1 MGSAHGFVSQRG
13 QPSGRHSDPLNPF
26 AKEKMAA
33 YETYETDKDYDT
45 MEMQNTSAVVE
56 AHVAETPVKKKRGHK
71 KFKIIHIAFL
81 VVLVL
86 LIGGGVGL
94 LLKSNLET
102 PVDCDVGPWGEWT
115 SCYLPNDMCGV
126 GSKERSREQIAEA
139 QHHGEKCAKTRIIE
153 LMESQ
158 ACNVE
163 CKSSVDCKVG
173 PWEEWSSCSVTCGEG
188 TRDRTR
194 EKLADAAH
202 NGEMC
207 SSTRII
213 SLTEQDTCN
222 DQPCEI
228 VVLRRKEV
236 GNVANYFENGFESK
250 GEMWIGL
257 KKLRQLTYTGNYGL
271 EVRLKDFDDLTYQAV
286 YSHFE
291 VGGED
296 GYELSVSGFNAGL
309 STLGDSLAIHNGM
322 KFSAKNRDQ
331 DTYSGNC
338 AASYKGGGWF
348 NSCRRAHLTGYLT
361 TTSTRLSG
369 DKQIFW
375 AYCGDRCGG
384 GVSYDSWKE
393 AEMILVK
400 K

>member
-1 MGSAHGFVSQRG
+1 
-13 QPSGRHSDPLNPF
+13 
-26 AKEKMAA
+26 MAA

-45 MEMQNTSAVVE
+45 MEMQNTQAAERAPAAV
-56 AHVAETPVKKKRGHK
+56 TPIIKGRGHK
-71 KFKIIHIAFL
+71 KFKIILVAIL
-81 VVLVL
+81 VVLL
-86 LIGGGVGL
+86 LLLGGGVGL

-115 SCYLPNDMCGV
+115 SCYLPPDMCGV
-126 GSKERSREQIAEA
+126 GSKDRSREQIAEA
-139 QHHGEKCAKTRIIE
+139 QHYGEKCAKPRIIE

-163 CKSSVDCKVG
+163 CKSPVDCKVG

-202 NGEMC
+202 NGETC

-213 SLTEQDTCN
+213 SLKEQDTCS

-236 GNVANYFENGFESK
+236 GNVADYFEKSFEEYKNGFESK

-291 VGGED
+291 VGGEE

-309 STLGDSLAIHNGM
+309 STIGDSLAFHNGM
-322 KFSAKNRDQ
+322 KFSTKDKDQ
-331 DTYSGNC
+331 DTLGSNNC
-338 AASYKGGGWF
+338 AANMRGGGWF
-348 NSCRRAHLTGYLT
+348 NSCSHSHLTGHLT
-361 TTSTRLSG
+361 TTSTSLSG
-369 DKQIFW
+369 RSQIHW
-375 AYCGDRCGG
+375 YYCGDRCGG
-384 GVSYDSWKE
+384 GRSYNSWKE
-393 AEMILVK
+393 AEMMLVK
-400 K
+400 KINP

>member
-1 MGSAHGFVSQRG
+1 
-13 QPSGRHSDPLNPF
+13 
-26 AKEKMAA
+26 MAA

-45 MEMQNTSAVVE
+45 MEMQKTPAAAPE
-56 AHVAETPVKKKRGHK
+56 ATPPVIIERKSGSKT
-71 KFKIIHIAFL
+71 FKIFL
-81 VVLVL
+81 GVILVAL
-86 LIGGGVGL
+86 LLLVGGVVGL

-102 PVDCDVGPWGEWT
+102 SVDCDVGPWGQWT
-115 SCYLPNDMCGV
+115 SCYLPPDMCGV
-126 GSKERSREQIAEA
+126 GSKNRSREELEEA
-139 QHHGEKCAKTRIIE
+139 HYHGEKCAKNRIIE

-163 CKSSVDCKVG
+163 CKSPVDCKVG
-173 PWEEWSSCSVTCGEG
+173 SWEEWSSCSVTCGGG

-222 DQPCEI
+222 EQPCEI

-236 GNVANYFENGFESK
+236 GNEADYFEKSFEEYKNGFESK
-250 GEMWIGL
+250 GEIWIGL
-257 KKLRQLTYTGNYGL
+257 KRLRQLTYTGNYGL

-291 VGGED
+291 VGGEE
-296 GYELSVSGFNAGL
+296 GYELSVSGFNASL
-309 STLGDSLAIHNGM
+309 STLGDSLAYHNGM
-322 KFSAKNRDQ
+322 KFSAKDKDQ
-331 DTYSGNC
+331 DPHSSYNC
-338 AASYKGGGWF
+338 AALRKGGGWF
-348 NSCRRAHLTGYLT
+348 KDCGLAHLTGHLT

-369 DKQIFW
+369 DRQIHW
-375 AYCGDRCGG
+375 YYCGDRCGG
-384 GVSYDSWKE
+384 GTSYNSWKE
-393 AEMILVK
+393 AEMMLVK

>member
-1 MGSAHGFVSQRG
+1 
-13 QPSGRHSDPLNPF
+13 
-26 AKEKMAA
+26 MAA

-45 MEMQNTSAVVE
+45 MEMQNTPAAAPE
-56 AHVAETPVKKKRGHK
+56 ATPPVIIERKSGNKT
-71 KFKIIHIAFL
+71 FKIFL
-81 VVLVL
+81 GVILVAL
-86 LIGGGVGL
+86 LLLVGGGVGL
-94 LLKSNLET
+94 LLKSNLEMS
-102 PVDCDVGPWGEWT
+102 VDCDVGPWGQWT
-115 SCYLPNDMCGV
+115 SCYLPPDMCGV
-126 GSKERSREQIAEA
+126 GSKNRSREEIEEA
-139 QHHGEKCAKTRIIE
+139 QYQGEKCAKTRIIE

-163 CKSSVDCKVG
+163 CKSPVDCKVG

-188 TRDRTR
+188 TRDRAR

-236 GNVANYFENGFESK
+236 GNVADYFEKSFEEYKNGFQSK
-250 GEMWIGL
+250 GEIWIGL

-291 VGGED
+291 VGGEE

-309 STLGDSLAIHNGM
+309 STLGDSLTNHNGM
-322 KFSAKNRDQ
+322 KFSAKDKDQ
-331 DTYSGNC
+331 DTHSSYHC
-338 AASYKGGGWF
+338 AANRKGGGWF
-348 NSCRRAHLTGYLT
+348 NNCGHAHLTGHLT
-361 TTSTRLSG
+361 TFSTRLSN
-369 DKQIFW
+369 DNPQIYW
-375 AYCGDRCGG
+375 
-384 GVSYDSWKE
+384 V
-393 AEMILVK
+393 
-400 K
+400 